1 MALDDTPADRLEPSP
16 KIPATLGEAVA
27 RTLLVPL
34 AARALDSASQ
44 SPILGDP
51 YAKGVLDKLEFDSQK
66 TSLSPVDSAGVALRT
81 RHLDRWTASFLDN
94 HPRCTVL
101 HLACGLDSRMQRI
114 DWGGDVRWV
123 DVDLPEVIALRRRT
137 MATSLDGRDYA
148 LLGASV
154 TDNGWLEGIPADR
167 PTVVVMEGLLSYL
180 LGEDVHRLLSRLVD
194 RFGDGELIFECIN
207 SKVLSSLQK
216 KNLKAVEETGASFHW
231 AVDDLSSVQDIH
243 PHLELLET
251 MCFCEAPGVEQF
263 PLGRR
268 ALLYSMSWVPSLR
281 ESARFVRFGFNSK
294 APGNTGA

>member
-1 MALDDTPADRLEPSP
+1 MALDDTPADRPESSP
-16 KIPATLGEAVA
+16 KIPATFGAAVA
-27 RTLLVPL
+27 QTLLVPL

-66 TSLSPVDSAGVALRT
+66 TSLSSVDSAGVALRT
-81 RHLDRWTASFLDN
+81 RHLDRWTASFLNN

-101 HLACGLDSRMQRI
+101 HLACGLDSRMQRV
-114 DWGGDVRWV
+114 DWGSDVRWV

-137 MATSLDGRDYA
+137 MATSLAGRDYA

-154 TDNGWLEGIPADR
+154 TDNGWLEEIPADR

-180 LGEDVHRLLSRLVD
+180 PGEDVNRLLSRLVD
-194 RFGDGELIFECIN
+194 RFGDGELLFECID

-231 AVDDLSSVQDIH
+231 AVDDLSCVQDIN

-268 ALLYSMSWVPSLR
+268 ALLYLMSWVPSWR
-281 ESARFVRFGFNSK
+281 ESARFVRFGFDSK
-294 APGNTGA
+294 SPGNTGA